1 MRCKIA
7 VLASGRGSNLLALIE
22 FLTRC
27 GSSASSE
34 IAVVLANT
42 PQAPALQVAAANGI
56 RAEAFNAADDGT
68 ELGKMLSKYQVDL
81 VVLAGY
87 LKKIPAS
94 VVKAFPGKILNIHPA
109 LLPAHGGSGMYGAR
123 VHEAVI
129 ASGDSETGVTVHLVD
144 DEYDRGAIV
153 AQWRTPVQA
162 GESPESL
169 AKRVLAIEHAV
180 YPRVVDM
187 VASLQLLEN
196 K

>member
-22 FLTRC
+22 FLTTC
-27 GSSASSE
+27 GSSASGE

-56 RAEAFNAADDGT
+56 RAEAFNASDDGA
-68 ELGKMLSKYQVDL
+68 ELGTLLAKYQVDL

-94 VVKAFPGKILNIHPA
+94 VVKAFPRKILNIHPA
-109 LLPAHGGSGMYGAR
+109 LLPSHGGPGMYGAR

-129 ASGDSETGVTVHLVD
+129 ASGDGETGVTVHLVD
-144 DEYDRGAIV
+144 DEYDRGAVV
-153 AQWRTPVQA
+153 AQWRIPVRA
-162 GESPESL
+162 GESAEAL
-169 AKRVLAIEHAV
+169 AKRVLEVEHAV

>member
-7 VLASGRGSNLLALIE
+7 VLASGRGSNLLALVE
-22 FLTRC
+22 FLTSC

-42 PQAPALQVAAANGI
+42 PQAAALQVAAANGI
-56 RAEAFNAADDGT
+56 RAEAFNAGDDGA
-68 ELGKMLSKYQVDL
+68 ELGALLSKYQTDL

-87 LKKIPAS
+87 LKKIPAR
-94 VVKAFPGKILNIHPA
+94 VVRAFPRRILNIHPA

-129 ASGDSETGVTVHLVD
+129 ANGDTETGVTVHLVD

-153 AQWRTPVQA
+153 AQWRIPVLA
-162 GESPESL
+162 GESAESL
-169 AKRVLAIEHAV
+169 AKRVLEIEHTV

-196 K
+196 R